1 MDLGTV
7 ETKLD
12 ENAYADAR
20 ALLADARL
28 VFDNA
33 MLYNPPDHAVHKNA
47 AVMRAF
53 FEDSWREE
61 LSKTRAADDARAR
74 EAGGGRGGRGRG
86 RPRGRGRG
94 RGRGGAGAGES
105 E

>member
-1 MDLGTV
+1 MDV
-7 ETKLD
+7 
-12 ENAYADAR
+12 R
-20 ALLADARL
+20 
-28 VFDNA
+28 
-33 MLYNPPDHAVHKNA
+33 NA

-61 LSKTRAADDARAR
+61 VAKTRAAEDARAR

-86 RPRGRGRG
+86 RGRPRGRGG
-94 RGRGGAGAGES
+94 GRGGAAAGES